1 VKIAQK
7 VKDMLNRL
15 FRANKVIL
23 IHSRFTAGDSLNKEA
38 EIMGKLSVKR
48 GKIMPI
54 VVVATQVIEVS
65 LDLDFDT
72 IVTEPAPLEVVMQR
86 F

>member
-1 VKIAQK
+1 
-7 VKDMLNRL
+7 
-15 FRANKVIL
+15 
-23 IHSRFTAGDSLNKEA
+23 
-38 EIMGKLSVKR
+38 MGKLSVKR